1 METTETNEPHI
12 PSVPIGILLLE
23 DAQYYLYESGKWARF
38 LGIMGFIGA
47 GFLLL
52 FGVFFGSAFS
62 LLSHFRPMPY
72 HYGPTPYPM
81 IRPYPMMRFP
91 MFFSGFMGFIYAGIA
106 ILCFFISLNLYQFG
120 STIKHAIEYK
130 NSAQVSIALGKLNTF
145 LKIKGVVVI
154 CVLALYALIIIGVI
168 IATIMLRS

>member
-1 METTETNEPHI
+1 METNEINEPHI
-12 PSVPIGILLLE
+12 PSVPIGLLLLE
-23 DAQYYLYESGKWARF
+23 DAQYYLHESGKWARF
-38 LGIMGFIGA
+38 LGIMGFIGS

-52 FGVFFGSAFS
+52 FGVFFSSAFS
-62 LLSHFRPMPY
+62 LFSHFRSMPY
-72 HYGPTPYPM
+72 HYGPTPHP
-81 IRPYPMMRFP
+81 IMRFP
-91 MFFSGFMGFIYAGIA
+91 MFLGGFMGFIYAGIA
-106 ILCFFISLNLYQFG
+106 ILCFFIALNLYQFG